1 MERRPL
7 AGAFGATL
15 TAAHNGDG
23 AAFEALWRW
32 LAPAVAAYF
41 RLHGERDPEDV
52 TSETFLRVF
61 RDLHRFRW

>member
-1 MERRPL
+1 
-7 AGAFGATL
+7 
-15 TAAHNGDG
+15 
-23 AAFEALWRW
+23 LWRW

-52 TSETFLRVF
+52 MSETFVRVY